1 LSGSQHKAPGFA
13 GGYLLTL
20 ILALTCTFG
29 VQARGKPPTKVQQS
43 VAILSEAEESTLL
56 WMREEEKVARD
67 VYLTLYN
74 AWNKK
79 VFANIADSERSH
91 MDALLKK
98 IESFGLVDPVIPGIG
113 SFSNPEL
120 QVVYDGLITQGKLS
134 YIDAL
139 IVGASIEDM
148 DIRDINNAIAETS
161 NLGLKTTYESLLEGS
176 KNHLRAFVGL
186 LEQAGVEYSPQ
197 FIEQALFEAIL
208 GV

>member
-1 LSGSQHKAPGFA
+1 MKTVLT
-13 GGYLLTL
+13 LMTL
-20 ILALTCTFG
+20 ILALTCTFA

-43 VAILSEAEESTLL
+43 VAILSEVEESTLL

-79 VFANIADSERSH
+79 VFANIADSEQSH

-98 IESFGLVDPVIPGIG
+98 IESFGLVDPVIPEIG
-113 SFSNPEL
+113 DFSNPEL
-120 QVVYDGLITQGKLS
+120 QILYDGLITQGKLS

-139 IVGASIEDM
+139 IVGATIEDM